1 MSNRDLGLMAKHET
15 FNLYNAGS
23 NPAGLKIYLPT
34 FRV

>member
-23 NPAGLKIYLPT
+23 NPAGLKL
-34 FRV
+34 